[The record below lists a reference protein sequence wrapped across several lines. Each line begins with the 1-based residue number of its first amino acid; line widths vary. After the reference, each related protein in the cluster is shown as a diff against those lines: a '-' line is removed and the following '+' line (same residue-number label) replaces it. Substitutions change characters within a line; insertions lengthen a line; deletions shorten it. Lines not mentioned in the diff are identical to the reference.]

1 MRFWYFFSLK
11 FRTIFTD
18 GAVIDFWGKTIK
30 RYNSLGQKSE
40 KVIRFSAPIDSG
52 FHLAAFGSHVD
63 HHLQHFL
70 LYFSH
75 VFLLSCFRVGKDCKD
90 TKEAGHPQRSAPLS
104 RVKNRLSV
112 FLVRWGPATNDQH
125 STIGSVPLCTCSYA

>member
-1 MRFWYFFSLK
+1 MLILK
-11 FRTIFTD
+11 
-18 GAVIDFWGKTIK
+18 
-30 RYNSLGQKSE
+30 KSE
-40 KVIRFSAPIDSG
+40 ERVAGDWYLPSLG

-75 VFLLSCFRVGKDCKD
+75 VFLLSCFRVGKDRKD

-104 RVKNRLSV
+104 RVKNRLWVCCSQ
-112 FLVRWGPATNDQH
+112 ND
-125 STIGSVPLCTCSYA
+125 I